1 MKTKITVRAV
11 AVIAGA
17 IALWGTMLPGGASA
31 EVPADQVPAD
41 LRAAIQAEVES
52 RGETFAGMCREIV
65 QHEHYGEWCAF
76 VQEMDEDSAEVTFG
90 PVASDEIYT
99 QSFMKVDGE
108 WTSGQSEEP
117 QDSAIS
123 AELRAAIKAF
133 IEAQGKVYAGLCDE
147 VQQTAQ
153 PGQYCAMAEV
163 SGNTAT
169 VYYGPFA
176 SDEISTATFTLVD
189 GEWTVDGEQEQPQEG
204 EVSAELRAAIKA
216 FLEAQGKV
224 YAGLCDEVQQTAQ
237 PGQYCASVTI
247 SGNTA
252 TVTYGPFASDQLSTT
267 TFTLQNG
274 VWKAASSATPTT
286 VANPT
291 PKPPSTGNGS
301 EVSDGMSNAWAA
313 AGLATIGVAV
323 AGLGGALAMRRKD
336 GGR

>member
-1 MKTKITVRAV
+1 MKTRITVRAV

-31 EVPADQVPAD
+31 EVPADQVPAG

-117 QDSAIS
+117 QDTAIP

-133 IEAQGKVYAGLCDE
+133 IEAQGKVYAGLCEE
-147 VQQTAQ
+147 VQTTAQ
-153 PGQYCAMAEV
+153 PGQYCAA
-163 SGNTAT
+163 
-169 VYYGPFA
+169 
-176 SDEISTATFTLVD
+176 
-189 GEWTVDGEQEQPQEG
+189 
-204 EVSAELRAAIKA
+204 
-216 FLEAQGKV
+216 
-224 YAGLCDEVQQTAQ
+224 
-237 PGQYCASVTI
+237 VTI

-252 TVTYGPFASDQLSTT
+252 TVSYGPFASDQLSTT
-267 TFTLQNG
+267 SFTLQNG
-274 VWKAASSATPTT
+274 VWKAANAATPT
-286 VANPT
+286 APASPT
-291 PKPPSTGNGS
+291 PKPPSTGNGG
-301 EVSDGMSNAWAA
+301 EVSDGMSNVWAA

-336 GGR
+336 AGR